1 MLNSYT
7 SSFCIQ
13 IKVIYSVFGDSFWP
27 RQVGRT
33 ATKLSYVIQNSVH
46 CPLHFIA
53 SRRHFECYFFKS
65 PHYVPPGIRWEDP
78 NGVGD
83 GQQRSFTF
91 SQNSLISFQ
100 EKKIALLLNQLKFE
114 KTDNVFTKGIHSG
127 LWQNFLSLLAQMV
140 VEQEAEKLFS

>member
-1 MLNSYT
+1 M
-7 SSFCIQ
+7 
-13 IKVIYSVFGDSFWP
+13 FGDSFLP

-33 ATKLSYVIQNSVH
+33 ATKLSYVTQNSLH

-65 PHYVPPGIRWEDP
+65 PHYVPPGIRWEDA
-78 NGVGD
+78 D
-83 GQQRSFTF
+83 GQHLYFLPGFTHF
-91 SQNSLISFQ
+91 VSR
-100 EKKIALLLNQLKFE
+100 KKIALLLNRLKFE
-114 KTDNVFTKGIHSG
+114 KTDNVFIKGIHSG